1 MIHYDIYSGI
11 EGGIVMYRRV
21 IITIGLCFLLGGCL
35 GDNRDS
41 YVPTDRYD
49 EEAQKNK
56 KHVKKV
62 TKGVTYIDG
71 ILIVNK
77 QIELPK
83 TFNPGENQ
91 NAKSALQTLLKDA
104 NQEGHELSMASGY
117 RSYELQEQLFNGY
130 VERDG
135 KAKTM
140 TYSAPPGHSE
150 HQSGLAFDIVSEN
163 TDTNF
168 TEAFGKTEAGQW
180 IERHASDYG
189 FIIRYPKGKSDITGY
204 QYEPWH
210 LRYVGQSVAQKIK
223 YDKTTLEEYLGLYA
237 NTSKDE

>member
-1 MIHYDIYSGI
+1 
-11 EGGIVMYRRV
+11 MYRKV
-21 IITIGLCFLLGGCL
+21 IIAISLCFLLGGCL

-41 YVPTDRYD
+41 HVTIDRYNG
-49 EEAQKNK
+49 ETQTIK

-62 TKGVTYIDG
+62 AKGVTYIDG

-91 NAKSALQTLLKDA
+91 TAKSALQTLLKDA
-104 NQEGHELSMASGY
+104 NQKGHHLSMASGF
-117 RSYELQEQLFNGY
+117 RSYALQEQLFNDY

-135 KAKTM
+135 KVKAM

-168 TEAFGKTEAGQW
+168 TEAFGKTEAGAW

-210 LRYVGQSVAQKIK
+210 LRYVGQSIAQKLK
-223 YDKTTLEEYLGLYA
+223 REKTTLEEYVGLYS
-237 NTSKDE
+237 NISKDE